1 MELTHSH
8 SKLSQWSLVILSV
21 AIVLGLAVHGVF
33 MSKRGT
39 AENTIT
45 VTGSVKQRVTAD
57 FGKWNINISRQA
69 GLTNLQTVIA
79 QLKADDE
86 KIKKF
91 VAGYGIPESD
101 VILQPIKTDKVYEQ
115 LPGYIQSQNV
125 IGYTVSQDVR
135 VESEDIEKI
144 ETIANNSNLL
154 SKQDIVFNYQSTEYH
169 YTKLAELRPSLFAEA
184 TKDAK
189 VRADAIASGTGA
201 HVGSLRSAKTGVVQV
216 LPPNSVEVSDY
227 GAYDLSTKEKDIS
240 ATVNVSFELK

>member
-8 SKLSQWSLVILSV
+8 SKLSQWSIIILSA

-33 MSKRGT
+33 MGRRNVS
-39 AENTIT
+39 ENTIT

-57 FGKWNINISRQA
+57 LAKWNVNISRQA
-69 GLTNLQTVIA
+69 NLSNLQQIIA
-79 QLKADDE
+79 QMKADGE

-91 VAGYGIPESD
+91 AAGYGLPESSI
-101 VILQPIKTDKVYEQ
+101 VFQPIQTDKVYEQ
-115 LPGYIQSQNV
+115 LPGYIQGQNV
-125 IGYTVSQDVR
+125 IGYTVRQDIR
-135 VESEDIEKI
+135 IESPDIENI
-144 ETIANNSNLL
+144 EMIASNSNLL

-169 YTKLAELRPSLFAEA
+169 YTKLSELRPSLFAEA

-189 VRADAIASGTGA
+189 IRADAIASGTGA
-201 HVGSLRSAKTGVVQV
+201 RVGALRSAKTGVVQV